1 MHRFKSVLLVLLS
14 FPVILTAQKK
24 AYKVGDRVNIS
35 VDCYNEMDSR
45 LATLIPDNKYTL
57 VFNYNWGA
65 KDRDGKDSIAKIEA
79 ALTRIL
85 DLYKIS
91 NIRLI
96 CFSYDKGDSYHSWLQ
111 YVKTAKP
118 FKARKEVKIEWY
130 NTSDYT
136 EVAKTLKK
144 IFNKVTL
151 IAPDGKVLAESDA
164 VLGFDNEM
172 KVLPGIANTKLK
184 AKLLTDSSG
193 IRIPLMKTVISFI
206 NEAKTDTF
214 ATTKT
219 DEFGDFELTMPEN
232 ESSNYELMV
241 MHNDNRPVS
250 VVLAAQN
257 GMEIATFAKGAKC
270 FKYKLLKADIK
281 KLNEIETKDITL
293 AFNTFKKST
302 VNELKVIEYIVY
314 SLGKSTIEPSAEV
327 VLNKVVTI
335 MKENPKVRLEITSHT
350 DSQGDDAA
358 NLALSEKR
366 NQAVI
371 AYIVGKGIKKSRITG
386 VGKGETMIRNR
397 CHNNVECLDKE
408 HEYNRRTEFNFSK
421 E

>member
-1 MHRFKSVLLVLLS
+1 MRHIGFFVSLLVLSAFS
-14 FPVILTAQKK
+14 FAQKK

-35 VDCYNEMDSR
+35 VDCYNDMDSK
-45 LATLIPDNKYTL
+45 LAVLIPDNKYTL

-79 ALTRIL
+79 ALTRVL

-96 CFSYDKGDSYHSWLQ
+96 CFSYDKGDNYQAWLQ

-118 FKARKEVKIEWY
+118 FKARKEVKLEWY
-130 NTSDYT
+130 NTNDYA
-136 EVAKTLKK
+136 EVTKTLKR

-151 IAPDGKVLAESDA
+151 IAPDGKVIAESDA
-164 VLGFDNEM
+164 VQGFDNEM
-172 KVLPGIANTKLK
+172 KILPGIANTKLK

-193 IRIPLMKTVISFI
+193 IRIPLIKTAISFI
-206 NEAKTDTF
+206 NEAKSDTF
-214 ATTKT
+214 AITKT

-232 ESSNYELMV
+232 ENSHYELMV

-257 GMEIATFAKGAKC
+257 GAEIGTFAKGTKS
-270 FKYKLLKADIK
+270 FKYKLMKADVN
-281 KLNEIETKDITL
+281 KLNQIETNDITL

-314 SLGKSTIEPSAEV
+314 SLGKSTIEPAAQV

-335 MKENPKVRLEITSHT
+335 MKENPNVKLEITSHT

-371 AYIVGKGIKKSRITG
+371 AYIVGKGIKKNRISG